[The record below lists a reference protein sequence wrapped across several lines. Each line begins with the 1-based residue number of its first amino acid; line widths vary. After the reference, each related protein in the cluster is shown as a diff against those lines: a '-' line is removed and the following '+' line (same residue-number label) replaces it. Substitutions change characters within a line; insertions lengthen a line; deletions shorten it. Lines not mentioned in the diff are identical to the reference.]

1 MLSTPIPNIQKE
13 AAPPHASGDCEHSQ
27 WLHLQGLPCPIP
39 GDCSG
44 SQGTQTSGHQCSYS
58 LHSPAHGRP
67 RQRQLPSISRG
78 AQVHD
83 GSHWVSL
90 GMTLLPLGS
99 PGSWGW
105 PGPWKLNGRI
115 ILVSM
120 LGLSRMQ
127 VEFRLYRRC
136 LGGLS

>member
-13 AAPPHASGDCEHSQ
+13 AAPHSASGDCEHSQ
-27 WLHLQGLPCPIP
+27 RLHPQGLPPPIL

-44 SQGTQTSGHQCSYS
+44 SQGTQTSGCPCSYPHHS
-58 LHSPAHGRP
+58 LAHGGS
-67 RQRQLPSISRG
+67 RQRQLPSISRS
-78 AQVHD
+78 AQVRD
-83 GSHWVSL
+83 GCHWVSL

-105 PGPWKLNGRI
+105 PGPQELNGRI
-115 ILVSM
+115 IQVST

-127 VEFRLYRRC
+127 AEFLLCRRC
-136 LGGLS
+136 WGGQS